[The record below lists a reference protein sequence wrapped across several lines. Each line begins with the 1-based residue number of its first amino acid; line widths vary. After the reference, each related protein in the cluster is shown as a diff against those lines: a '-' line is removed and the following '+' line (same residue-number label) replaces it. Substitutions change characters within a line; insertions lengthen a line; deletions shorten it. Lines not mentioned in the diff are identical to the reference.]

1 MGGDLRGVGDSGG
14 GVVSLPSDALN
25 IGHSGGS
32 VKHFEISSAYQRDK
46 VIL

>member
-1 MGGDLRGVGDSGG
+1 MGGDLRGVCDVGG

-25 IGHSGGS
+25 IGHFGGS
-32 VKHFEISSAYQRDK
+32 VKRFLISSAYQWDK

>member
-1 MGGDLRGVGDSGG
+1 MRGDLRGVEVVGG

-32 VKHFEISSAYQRDK
+32 VKRFLISAAYGSDK
-46 VIL
+46 WIL